1 MLLLGVV
8 PNMPATIEKT
18 QKNENINFRV
28 SAKEKRLI
36 ERAVN
41 ISGRS
46 LTEFA
51 TQALIDTA
59 NKVIENEAATTLSDR
74 DRDRLFRLLDAEIK
88 PTRALRS
95 AVRTHR
101 KLIEE

>member
-1 MLLLGVV
+1 
-8 PNMPATIEKT
+8 MPATVQNKPKI
-18 QKNENINFRV
+18 ENINFRV

-36 ERAVN
+36 EKAVN

-51 TQALIDTA
+51 TQALIDSA

-74 DRDRLFRLLDAEIK
+74 DRDRLFRLLDSDTT

-95 AVRTHR
+95 AARTHR
-101 KLIEE
+101 RLIEE

>member
-1 MLLLGVV
+1 
-8 PNMPATIEKT
+8 MPATVPNKPKI
-18 QKNENINFRV
+18 ENINFRV

-36 ERAVN
+36 EKAVN

-51 TQALIDTA
+51 TQALLDSA

-74 DRDRLFRLLDAEIK
+74 DRDRLFRLLDAERS
-88 PTRALRS
+88 PTRALFK
-95 AVRTHR
+95 AAKIHG

>member
-1 MLLLGVV
+1 
-8 PNMPATIEKT
+8 MPATVQNKPKI
-18 QKNENINFRV
+18 ENINFRV

-36 ERAVN
+36 EKAVN

-51 TQALIDTA
+51 TQALLDSA

-74 DRDRLFRLLDAEIK
+74 DRDRLFRLLDAERF
-88 PTRALRS
+88 PTRALVK
-95 AVRTHR
+95 AAKIHR

>member
-1 MLLLGVV
+1 
-8 PNMPATIEKT
+8 MPTTVQNKPKI
-18 QKNENINFRV
+18 ENINFRV

-36 ERAVN
+36 EKAVN

-51 TQALIDTA
+51 TQALLDSA

-74 DRDRLFRLLDAEIK
+74 DRDRLFRLLDAERR
-88 PTRALRS
+88 PTRALVN
-95 AVRTHR
+95 AAKIHR

>member
-1 MLLLGVV
+1 
-8 PNMPATIEKT
+8 MPATVQNKPKI
-18 QKNENINFRV
+18 ENINFRV

-36 ERAVN
+36 EKAVN

-51 TQALIDTA
+51 TQALLDSA
-59 NKVIENEAATTLSDR
+59 NKVIENESVTTLTDR
-74 DRDRLFRLLDAEIK
+74 DRDRLFRLLDAERP
-88 PTRALRS
+88 PTRALVK
-95 AVRTHR
+95 AAKIHR